1 MDDIIIL
8 HHDKKYLAQVK
19 EDLRIFLDENLR
31 LNLNNKTAIRPC
43 SMGID
48 FVGFR
53 IWATHRRL
61 KKKTALKIKRSMKH
75 YVEKVEAGE
84 ESREK
89 MERAIASYRGI
100 LSHCNSYGMRQ
111 SLNRLFI
118 RKE

>member
-8 HHDKKYLAQVK
+8 HNDKKYLARIK
-19 EDLRIFLDENLR
+19 EDIRIFLEDNLR

-61 KKKTALKIKRSMKH
+61 KKKTAVKIKRNMKKH
-75 YVEKVEAGE
+75 IERVEKGQESKE
-84 ESREK
+84 EMQRT
-89 MERAIASYRGI
+89 IASYRGI

-111 SLNRLFI
+111 SLNRLFV